1 MFLRKWILLIKT
13 KNILKLAIKLYRMYR
28 TAFYTIKFKLTN
40 MQSGVHTTW
49 ACDFWASKMF
59 EESLISNLDQNLHM
73 IIIFEEKNNGEKV
86 HRQVYVNDII
96 SSLSTSVVDGPDSS
110 IVVNDSL
117 DLLQSLYWIHNQT
130 PSYLSV
136 LRRTHLRQCGKDKMG
151 VLRRTLTSK
160 RR

>member
-1 MFLRKWILLIKT
+1 
-13 KNILKLAIKLYRMYR
+13 
-28 TAFYTIKFKLTN
+28 
-40 MQSGVHTTW
+40 
-49 ACDFWASKMF
+49 MF

-130 PSYLSV
+130 PS
-136 LRRTHLRQCGKDKMG
+136 LRKTHVRQYAKNKME
-151 VLRRTLTSK
+151 VIRRTLTSN